1 MLPNPV
7 LQSGLVEVELDVT
20 AEGIVTVLVTVGAA
34 QPLLSWTIT
43 LCEPLASPVK
53 LAGEVQAAK
62 APPSRL
68 QVYPGV
74 PPEKVTSIS
83 PVPVLQFGS
92 VSVPEAVTAEGMTI
106 VCEVAGAAQLLLS
119 LTTTLCDPAERP
131 LKVAGEVQA
140 ANAPPSRLHV
150 YPGVPP
156 EKVTLMLPRPV
167 LQSGSVLLEEEV
179 TAVGITMVCE
189 VAGAAHPLLS
199 FTTTLCEPAE
209 RPLNVAGEVHA
220 ANAPPSRLH

>member
-1 MLPNPV
+1 
-7 LQSGLVEVELDVT
+7 
-20 AEGIVTVLVTVGAA
+20 
-34 QPLLSWTIT
+34 
-43 LCEPLASPVK
+43 VK
-53 LAGEVQAAK
+53 LAGEVQAAN

-119 LTTTLCDPAERP
+119 LTTTLCDPAERLP
-131 LKVAGEVQA
+131 KVAGEVQA
-140 ANAPPSRLHV
+140 ANAPPSRLQV

-189 VAGAAHPLLS
+189 VAGATHPLLS